1 MATVS
6 QGISFSFNGSPAT
19 EVTGLSW
26 TVGGGYTSARDSA
39 YLAESG
45 SVSLECLGGISTS
58 IWGTTGTLTISG
70 GGMALSVDAVCLDV
84 TAEANL
90 NGVTRYSAEFSIIT

>member
-1 MATVS
+1 M
-6 QGISFSFNGSPAT
+6 GND
-19 EVTGLSW
+19 L
-26 TVGGGYTSARDSA
+26 
-39 YLAESG
+39 
-45 SVSLECLGGISTS
+45 
-58 IWGTTGTLTISG
+58 GTLTISG

>member
-1 MATVS
+1 MAIIS
-6 QGISFSFNGSPAT
+6 QGISFSFGGSPAS

-26 TVGGGYTSARDSA
+26 TIGGGYTSARDLA
-39 YLAESG
+39 YMAEAG
-45 SVSLECLGGISTS
+45 SVSLQCLGGISTS
-58 IWGTTGTLTISG
+58 IWGTAGTLVISG
-70 GGMALSVDAVCLDV
+70 GGMSLSVDAVCLNV